1 MADSRPTP
9 SQPASSSKRPYV
21 RPTLIEYGSIS
32 KLTQSGG
39 ATRVESGVPSMKMNC
54 L

>member
-1 MADSRPTP
+1 MTESPRPNGATP
-9 SQPASSSKRPYV
+9 LPKRPYT
-21 RPTLIEYGSIS
+21 RPVLTEYGSIS